1 MMATNIDDVINHY
14 SDYSNINIVEKLSLR
29 TTEVL
34 AVLLLVLNVMI

>member
-14 SDYSNINIVEKLSLR
+14 SDHSNINIVEKLSLR